1 MGEVVG
7 AFGGAEGVEELA
19 DGVPEHLDGSAAAL
33 LSRALSLAKA
43 CSIGFRSGL

>member
-7 AFGGAEGVEELA
+7 PFGGTEGVDQLA
-19 DGVPEHLDGSAAAL
+19 DGVPERFVRAAAGR
-33 LSRALSLAKA
+33 SSVLSLAKA